1 MQGFPVHHQ
10 LWKLAQIHVHWV
22 SDAIQLSHPLSSHYL
37 ILCHPIL
44 LHALLDCKEI
54 LVKLIKIES
63 ESDITQ
69 SCPTLCDP
77 MECSLPCS
85 SIHGIFQARVLEWI
99 AISFS
104 RGSSGPRDW
113 TWVSHITGRHF
124 TIWATREDKGTLIV
138 LRETSCNKIV
148 RTHRFVLNISQRME
162 PEGIFRQLPVL

>member
-10 LWKLAQIHVHWV
+10 LWKLAPIHVHWV

-124 TIWATREDKGTLIV
+124 TIWATREACS
-138 LRETSCNKIV
+138 ETHYQIIMLCLWNYHTIIRCTAFIY
-148 RTHRFVLNISQRME
+148 RTVSFSPAQTARM
-162 PEGIFRQLPVL
+162 